1 MALVLKDRVKE
12 TTTTTGT
19 GSYVLAGAV
28 TGFQS
33 FTNAL
38 DNGDTTHY
46 AVENGTDWETGL
58 GTWTES
64 TATLARTTIYESSN
78 SGNAVNWGAGSKD
91 IFITKPASRNSTIT
105 VYATVNDL
113 PTTGNQAG
121 DQAYVSGNNRLYLY
135 NGSGWYNIALVNQ
148 TPSISG
154 NSASYGLAT
163 DGTATVVTLTGTD
176 PEGLP
181 LTWSATTSGDTA
193 IATVTNSANVFT
205 ITPVTSGNGGT
216 LTVTFRASD
225 GINIGTSNSSFQL
238 SFGGQQ
244 AYTTAGT
251 YSWTCPAGVTSVCV
265 VCVGGGGG
273 GGNGGTSAFITS
285 GAGGGLGYKN
295 NISVTPGSSYTVVV
309 GAGGASSTGSPAGDG
324 GDSYFINA
332 TTVKGGGGGGAVHS
346 TGATGGTYVG
356 DGGGNGGD
364 CPSNSSSTAC
374 TGAGGAGGYSG
385 DGGDGGIVGVAA
397 VSVGGDGAGGGGGG
411 GGRSGQYDQAGAGG
425 GVGILGEGT
434 SGTGGAYTGNNAGPG
449 TGGSGGDDGDSHTS
463 GQPAHGGAYGGG
475 GAGSEG
481 PPNEQ
486 GNGGGGAVRII
497 WGAGRAFPSTNT
509 ADV

>member
-12 TTTTTGT
+12 TTATTGT

-33 FTNAL
+33 FTDAL
-38 DNGDTTHY
+38 ADGDTTHY
-46 AVENGTDWETGL
+46 AVEDGTNWETGL

-78 SGNAVNWGAGSKD
+78 SGNAVDWGSGNKD
-91 IFITKPASRNSTIT
+91 IFITKPASRDSTIT

-121 DQAYVSGNNRLYLY
+121 DQAYVSGNNRLYLH
-135 NGSGWYNIALVNQ
+135 NGTGWYNIALVNQ
-148 TPSISG
+148 TPTVSG
-154 NSASYGLAT
+154 NSASYSLAT

-181 LTWSATTSGDTA
+181 LTWSSTTSGDTNA
-193 IATVTNSANVFT
+193 ATVTNSANVFT
-205 ITPVTSGNGGT
+205 ITPSTNTANQGT
-216 LTVTFRASD
+216 LNVTFSASD
-225 GINIGTSNSSFQL
+225 GVNVGTASSTFTL
-238 SFGGQQ
+238 AFGGQQ

-251 YSWTCPAGVTSVCV
+251 YSWTCPSGVTSVCV

-273 GGNGGTSAFITS
+273 GGNGGTSDFITS

-295 NISVTPGSSYTVVV
+295 NISVTSGSSYTVVV
-309 GAGGASSTGSPAGDG
+309 GAGGASSTGSPAGNG

-364 CPSNSSSTAC
+364 SPSNSSNVNCS
-374 TGAGGAGGYSG
+374 GAGGAGGYSG
-385 DGGDGGIVGVAA
+385 DGGDGG
-397 VSVGGDGAGGGGGG
+397 GGSSNAGSDGSGGGGGG
-411 GGRSGQYDQAGAGG
+411 GGRSGQYDQAGSGG
-425 GVGILGEGT
+425 GVGIFGEGT
-434 SGTGGAYTGNNAGPG
+434 SGTGGAYTGANAGRG
-449 TGGSGGDDGDSHTS
+449 TGGSGGDDGDSHIS